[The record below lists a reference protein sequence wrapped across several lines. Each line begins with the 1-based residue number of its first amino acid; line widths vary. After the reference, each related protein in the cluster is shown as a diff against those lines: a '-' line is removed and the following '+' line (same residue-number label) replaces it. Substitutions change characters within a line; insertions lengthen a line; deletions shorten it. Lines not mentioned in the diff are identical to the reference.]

1 MLGSV
6 SWCDDIKPKN
16 ELFRYTED
24 EVRASVKMSDL
35 YFKQA
40 ELITSL
46 QVQLTEIRAAADQA
60 EKHRLALEIQLV
72 ELRLTSERLRET
84 LAALQDASEKRND
97 IQEAEI
103 GRLKKSRWKWALT
116 AGAIGLVTGIVF
128 GAVAK

>member
-16 ELFRYTED
+16 ELFRYTEE

-84 LAALQDASEKRND
+84 LTALQAANEKREA

>member
-1 MLGSV
+1 MLACV
-6 SWCDDIKPKN
+6 SWCAATKPEN
-16 ELFRYTED
+16 DPPAYTEA
-24 EVRASVKMSDL
+24 EIRAMVKMCDA
-35 YFKQA
+35 YFRQA
-40 ELITSL
+40 ALIASL
-46 QVQLTEIRAAADQA
+46 EQQLATIQAAADQA

-84 LAALQDASEKRND
+84 LTALQAANEKREA

>member
-1 MLGSV
+1 MLACV
-6 SWCDDIKPKN
+6 SWCAATKP
-16 ELFRYTED
+16 ESEPAYTEA
-24 EVRASVKMSDL
+24 EIRAMVKMCDA
-35 YFKQA
+35 YFRQA
-40 ELITSL
+40 ALIASL
-46 QVQLTEIRAAADQA
+46 EQQLATIQAAADQA

-84 LAALQDASEKRND
+84 LTALQAANEKREA